1 MDLRDIQRMHEQY
14 AQGPIT
20 IDVDAAPVAALSAP
34 IRQPAQRPAATTATL
49 FDILDGNKRLIAMML
64 LVAAVSLPAGM
75 MLASANKRSNESTAA
90 PPGKAVPAQ
99 APIGVIADDGIQW
112 PGTKEI
118 PDEVTSPNSSPV
130 AASTSA
136 VPSSAVKAPTLQAPK
151 KVAQNKAVPL
161 ETRKPEAT
169 AHTPSHPA
177 PKPAP
182 SAADVKLF

>member
-49 FDILDGNKRLIAMML
+49 FDIFDGKKRLIAMML

-75 MLASANKRSNESTAA
+75 MLASANKRSNESTSA
-90 PPGKAVPAQ
+90 PPEKAVSAQ
-99 APIGVIADDGIQW
+99 ASIGAIADEGIQW

-118 PDEVTSPNSSPV
+118 PDEVTSPTSSPV
-130 AASTSA
+130 ATSA
-136 VPSSAVKAPTLQAPK
+136 SAVLSSAVQAPTVQAPN
-151 KVAQNKAVPL
+151 KVALNKAVPL
-161 ETRKPEAT
+161 EARKPEA
-169 AHTPSHPA
+169 AARTPSHPA
-177 PKPAP
+177 PKPAS